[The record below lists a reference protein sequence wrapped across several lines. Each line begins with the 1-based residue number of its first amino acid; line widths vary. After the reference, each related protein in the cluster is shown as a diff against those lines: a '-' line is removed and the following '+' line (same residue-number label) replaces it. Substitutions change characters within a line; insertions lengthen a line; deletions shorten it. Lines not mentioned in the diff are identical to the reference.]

1 MKMFFSKI
9 RFTFRQKI
17 FFFKKENPYTLFG
30 FLELSLDN
38 KPKTAI
44 VIKKKAVA

>member
-1 MKMFFSKI
+1 
-9 RFTFRQKI
+9 
-17 FFFKKENPYTLFG
+17 LFG

-44 VIKKKAVA
+44 VIKKKAVAYTNNFNVNIMMFNDFSIVKKLNIF